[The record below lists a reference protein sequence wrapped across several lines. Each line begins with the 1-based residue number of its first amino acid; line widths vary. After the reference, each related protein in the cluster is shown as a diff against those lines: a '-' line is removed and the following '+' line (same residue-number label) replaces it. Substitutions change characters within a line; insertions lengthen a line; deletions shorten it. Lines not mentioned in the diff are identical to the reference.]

1 MALRRDGAHGNVKS
15 EAVLLCDWF
24 MIEGVAQVLVVK
36 ENGSY
41 HISLRICQWENC
53 CKLSKCIWKG
63 ELKMFIRKT
72 TPVTKKKIR
81 PRGVWCLHV
90 FKWLVFLCRSH
101 YLPFLSVFWKRQH
114 CSFASSFKVVFLHSK
129 VTLIH
134 HLHLYDRRELP
145 FLGRPYMLCWE
156 MSWLCICLWVS

>member
-1 MALRRDGAHGNVKS
+1 MWLIYGHALS
-15 EAVLLCDWF
+15 VL
-24 MIEGVAQVLVVK
+24 IEGVAQVLVVK

-53 CKLSKCIWKG
+53 CKLSKCICKG

-72 TPVTKKKIR
+72 TPVTKKKLDQGGC
-81 PRGVWCLHV
+81 GVHMYSNGWFFVPVTLSSIPVC
-90 FKWLVFLCRSH
+90 FLKKS
-101 YLPFLSVFWKRQH
+101 WG
-114 CSFASSFKVVFLHSK
+114 SFASSFKVVFLHSK